1 MEITNLSPIE
11 KWLSDFEKEPLS
23 ALDNLLRGRAY
34 LGKLNRNETS
44 EILFRLFHTKDA
56 GVQHTLDRAMRD
68 WFQKYWMA
76 MPPSA
81 SSSLWA
87 EILQNAFTS
96 VQRLNLRET
105 YRWLSDSYFRGCSWL
120 RSLYQ
125 GPARDPEA
133 ALLQTLALCQQDQTL
148 LPLWI
153 RLCRMEENLPLHYA
167 SVGLLGLRKLPGID
181 GKPPGDLEPIVFK
194 GIVDLAEAIDKR
206 RKPHEKEHGKHLW
219 HLECRAIMALYPRST
234 QYWTDNFLPLI
245 KQKPKGVTAKW
256 LNNIIPGLSDKMKCQ
271 RHAKK
276 ATDVFSSPPSK
287 QYPDKFLGL
296 KVGKGFLQTEL
307 ETDVENNVEE
317 KSEKC
322 HETA

>member
-1 MEITNLSPIE
+1 MEITTLSPIE
-11 KWLSDFEKEPLS
+11 EWIADFEKDPLS

-44 EILFRLFHTKDA
+44 EILFRLFHTKDS

-153 RLCRMEENLPLHYA
+153 RLCRMEENLPHYA

-206 RKPHEKEHGKHLW
+206 CKPHEKEQGEHLW

-245 KQKPKGVTAKW
+245 RQKPKGVAAKW

-271 RHAKK
+271 RHARK
-276 ATDVFSSPPSK
+276 ATGVSSSPPSK
-287 QYPDKFLGL
+287 QYPDKSLGL
-296 KVGKGFLQTEL
+296 KVGKGLLQTEL
-307 ETDVENNVEE
+307 ETDVEDNVEE